1 MYKKCQ
7 SQKSVINKSSNN
19 NDDDDD
25 TEVQVLNNLFERDA
39 PRGSKSS
46 ANILLDLPEPLH
58 EQMNDTEQKL

>member
-7 SQKSVINKSSNN
+7 SQNSLINKSSS

-46 ANILLDLPEPLH
+46 ANILLDLPEPPH
-58 EQMNDTEQKL
+58 EQMNNTEQKL